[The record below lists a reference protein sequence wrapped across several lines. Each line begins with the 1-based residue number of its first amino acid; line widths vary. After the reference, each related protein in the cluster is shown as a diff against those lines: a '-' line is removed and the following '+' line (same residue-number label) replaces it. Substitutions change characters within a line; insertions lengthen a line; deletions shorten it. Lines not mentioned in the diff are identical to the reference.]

1 VTTRDEGSIP
11 AGVPE
16 PPPPES
22 AAPEETVAPVDPTEP
37 VADDSVLADAPDTT
51 TGKDQLLQ
59 NDEGRPGPGV

>member
-1 VTTRDEGSIP
+1 MTRDEQPIQ
-11 AGVPE
+11 PE
-16 PPPPES
+16 PTDPAEDPND
-22 AAPEETVAPVDPTEP
+22 VVDPLEP